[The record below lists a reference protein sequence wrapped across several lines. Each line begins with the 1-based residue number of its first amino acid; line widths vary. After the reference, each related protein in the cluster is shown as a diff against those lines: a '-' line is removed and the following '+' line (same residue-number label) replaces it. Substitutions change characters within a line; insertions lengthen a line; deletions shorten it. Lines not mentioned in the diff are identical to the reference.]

1 MKRALLILVIV
12 LMTSTLVF
20 AGGGSQ
26 SSGSGG
32 TGAIVVEVFDRGT
45 DGGRTL
51 AANNAWTDWI
61 KAKVKKDLNIDVTFL
76 PVGRWSE
83 TTDLPNLLASN
94 SAPDL
99 CYTYNSGMISTFAQQ
114 GGILDLAPYID
125 RLLPDFKKLLGSDPA
140 LGGDLIYR
148 NKDAVQPGK
157 IYSVNNYVTYLAR
170 KNLFIRKD
178 WLDKLGLPLPKT
190 TKEFH
195 DALVAFRDR
204 DPGNVG
210 RNNVIPLGQDSD
222 ARWGFSPI
230 IYAYFNTKMSP
241 RDEWVNRFT
250 DRPLAMPG
258 YKEGLRVINQWYNEG
273 LIYKDFP
280 LMTVAEDYWNL
291 LKTGRVGAF
300 GGDWQLP
307 YRTDYNINNDL
318 AKNVPG
324 AKFVP
329 VDCIEG
335 TDGVYYKEISDKP
348 GLHIFV
354 PAASKN
360 PEAALR
366 YLNWLAKYE
375 NFNYLQIGE
384 LGRNHNMVNG
394 IPQVIPA
401 TGAWIQNSAN
411 NIDLTM
417 PMNGLELLDP
427 EKNARAIALGYAGT
441 PPEDI
446 VNAINVSVSRGRAP
460 VVHVAAETRLPVV
473 SQVLNDKASAVIA
486 QSVIAPVANFDSV
499 YDAGYRDWLSS
510 GGQDVINERTSL
522 WK

>member
-1 MKRALLILVIV
+1 MKRASLILVIL
-12 LMTSTLVF
+12 LMTAALVF
-20 AGGGSQ
+20 AAGGSQ
-26 SSGSGG
+26 SSSSGG
-32 TGAIVVEVFDRGT
+32 TGSIVVEVFDRGT

-61 KAKVKKDLNIDVTFL
+61 KAKVKKDLNIDVTFQA
-76 PVGRWSE
+76 VGRWSE
-83 TTDLPNLLASN
+83 TTDIVNLLASG

-99 CYTYNSGMISTFAQQ
+99 CYTYSKGAVDTFAAQ

-125 RLLPDFKKLLGSDPA
+125 RLLPDFKKLLGADPA
-140 LGGDLIYR
+140 LGGDLVYR
-148 NKDAVQPGK
+148 NQDPNTKK
-157 IYSVNNYVTYLAR
+157 LWSVTNYVTYLAR

-195 DALVAFRDR
+195 DALVAFKNR
-204 DPGNVG
+204 DPGGVG
-210 RNNVIPLGQDSD
+210 ANNVIPLGQDAD
-222 ARWGFSPI
+222 ARWGLSPI
-230 IYAYFNTKMSP
+230 IYAYFNTKLSP
-241 RDEWVNRFT
+241 RDEWINRFT
-250 DRPLAMPG
+250 DRPISMPG
-258 YKEGLRVINQWYNEG
+258 YKEGVRLMNAWYNEG
-273 LIYKDFP
+273 LIFKDFP

-291 LKTGRVGAF
+291 LKSGRVGAF

-348 GLHIFV
+348 GLQIFV
-354 PAASKN
+354 PLQSKN
-360 PEAALR
+360 PEGALR
-366 YLNWLAKYE
+366 YLNWLSKFE

-384 LGRNHNMVNG
+384 QGRNHNLVNG
-394 IPQVIPA
+394 IPQVIPSPG
-401 TGAWIQNSAN
+401 TWIQNSAN

-427 EKNARAIALGYAGT
+427 EKNARAIALSYAGT
-441 PPEDI
+441 PPEEI
-446 VNAINVSVSRGRAP
+446 VNAINISTNKGRAP
-460 VVHVAAETRLPVV
+460 VVYQATETKLPALA
-473 SQVLNDKASAVIA
+473 QTLNDKAGALLA
-486 QSVIAPVANFDSV
+486 QSIIAPVANFDRV
-499 YDAGYRDWLSS
+499 WDAGYNDWLAS
-510 GGQDVINERTSL
+510 GARDVINERTSL